1 MLIQVCINKL
11 TWCHKEESNKDLIF
25 FLVLGH
31 LPSIGA
37 DKANIE
43 EMLKELEFRCTL
55 YEQW

>member
-1 MLIQVCINKL
+1 MLIQIYINKL
-11 TWCHKEESNKDLIF
+11 TRCHRGESNKGLIF

-55 YEQW
+55 SEQ